1 MGLEMDKS
9 QHPRFSVRAKASR
22 LSARRVTI
30 APTMKLTND
39 TYLILLSGKTWTERY
54 YRDKEGWLKVSVRGR
69 KFRATAEQVLN
80 HLLPAL
86 AGLKPNLS
94 VKVEQRDALP
104 TLRK

>member
-1 MGLEMDKS
+1 
-9 QHPRFSVRAKASR
+9 
-22 LSARRVTI
+22 
-30 APTMKLTND
+30 MKLTND

-54 YRDKEGWLKVSVRGR
+54 FRARKGWVKVSARRR

-94 VKVEQRDALP
+94 VKVRRRAAP
-104 TLRK
+104 VKLREKTVAKRATAF

>member
-1 MGLEMDKS
+1 ME
-9 QHPRFSVRAKASR
+9 AK
-22 LSARRVTI
+22 
-30 APTMKLTND
+30 MKLTND

-54 YRDKEGWLKVSVRGR
+54 YRDKMGWVKVSARRR

-94 VKVEQRDALP
+94 VKVKQRGAALRTAP
-104 TLRK
+104 KPRIQSANED